1 VENIVGTAYD
11 DILSGN
17 SANNV
22 FVYTG
27 GRDIVGGAAGADTID
42 FSGFGSAV
50 WVDLAIAGQYEAWTV
65 DQPSIS
71 GGTWRAIGDLS
82 SVENIVGTAYDD
94 ILSGNSTD
102 NVFVYAGGRD
112 IVGGAAGADT
122 MDFSRFGSAVWVD
135 LSTTGQYEAWTVD
148 QPSISGGTWRAIGD
162 LSSVENV
169 TGTPYDDIVAASSAN
184 NVLVGG
190 GGADVIAGGQG
201 SDRFD
206 YNSINEGGDTIS
218 DFTPGVGNDKLDIK
232 DMLVGYDPSTSALSD
247 FVKLTT
253 SGGNTIVSVDPNG
266 SAGGQSFTQLVTLQN
281 VTGLLLNDLQANGNL
296 VLS

>member
-1 VENIVGTAYD
+1 ENIVGTAYD

-102 NVFVYAGGRD
+102 NVFVYTGGRDIVGGAAGADTIDFSGFGSAVWVDLAIAGQYEAWTVDQPSISGGTWRAIGDLSSVENVTGTPYDDILSGNSTDNVFVYAGGRD

-148 QPSISGGTWRAIGD
+148 RPSISG
-162 LSSVENV
+162 
-169 TGTPYDDIVAASSAN
+169 
-184 NVLVGG
+184 
-190 GGADVIAGGQG
+190 
-201 SDRFD
+201 
-206 YNSINEGGDTIS
+206 
-218 DFTPGVGNDKLDIK
+218 
-232 DMLVGYDPSTSALSD
+232 
-247 FVKLTT
+247 
-253 SGGNTIVSVDPNG
+253 
-266 SAGGQSFTQLVTLQN
+266 
-281 VTGLLLNDLQANGNL
+281 
-296 VLS
+296 